1 LTKNSPFSQE
11 TFTKR
16 LLSQKQPILL
26 WRLIVHRGIFLA
38 KFLISTLMVSAL
50 ILMSTLSFGTVKA
63 STTVTGIINSD
74 TTWTK
79 ANSPYNLTG
88 NVLVNNEVTLTIQS
102 GVSVNLNGYYIM
114 VNGTL
119 CARGISAEPI
129 AINGGELTFT
139 QFSADWN
146 ESTATGCIIEN
157 AIITAPSLSSLN
169 SIKISNSN
177 INAQVSVE
185 RFSVITNNVITQKV
199 TVSGFS
205 VLSNNDIKAEVSVS
219 GSSVASNNAIIG
231 AVRADGSTVISNNTI
246 TNPDAYGGTGL
257 TCLGYAFASQNVISG
272 WSSGVE
278 MDSQFFAN
286 GGRPVVE
293 NNFILNNTIGI
304 GVAVLR
310 RDWVGTLIP
319 TIQNNLISNNTKG
332 IMLSIGLQEAYGDN
346 PPTTIQNNTI
356 SQNTIGI
363 ELAGSVDP
371 NYCVIQYNNIQD
383 NSNYNIYLGGSS
395 CNAAYNWWGTTD
407 TQAINQ
413 TIYDFKNDF
422 NLGTVTFV
430 PFLTEP
436 NSQAMPY
443 PNASISIPV
452 ASSSPS
458 PSPTSSASASP
469 TPVPTP
475 SPTSSQSPT
484 ATPVSPQTGLSGT
497 ETAIIIALIVIA
509 SIQAVTLALVLKK
522 KR

>member
-1 LTKNSPFSQE
+1 
-11 TFTKR
+11 
-16 LLSQKQPILL
+16 
-26 WRLIVHRGIFLA
+26 VHRGIFLA
-38 KFLISTLMVSAL
+38 KFLISTLMVSVF

-74 TTWTK
+74 ITWTK

-88 NVLVNNEVTLTIQS
+88 NVLVNNGVTLTIQS

-119 CARGISAEPI
+119 CARGISAEQI

-157 AIITAPSLSSLN
+157 AIITASSLSSLN

-185 RFSVITNNVITQKV
+185 RFSVITNNIITQKV
-199 TVSGFS
+199 TVSGSS
-205 VLSNNDIKAEVSVS
+205 VLLNNDIKAEVSVS
-219 GSSVASNNAIIG
+219 GSSVASNNTIKG

-286 GGRPVVE
+286 GGLPVVE

-310 RDWVGTLIP
+310 RDWVGTTIP

-356 SQNTIGI
+356 SQNAIGI

-383 NSNYNIYLGGSS
+383 NSNYNIYLETSS
-395 CNAAYNWWGTTD
+395 CNASYNWWGTTD

-458 PSPTSSASASP
+458 PSPTSNASASP

-475 SPTSSQSPT
+475 SPTPSPSQNPT
-484 ATPVSPQTGLSGT
+484 ATPVPPQTGLSGT

-509 SIQAVTLALVLKK
+509 SIQVVTLALVLKK